1 MSRNTHSSLLKTAA
15 LATVLTLS
23 GLGAQASMPSICKTT
38 PQDTFFEIFKCGK
51 VIEVA
56 WTENYGALRAFS
68 SAETHAYIKGVV
80 AGLHSPSAPFHVAPQ
95 LLIAR
100 DPKLPF
106 RLDMK
111 TFSNPDILNDTLK
124 DGVNVLGTIFGT
136 WANERQRQMDAG
148 VIDPMGELGA
158 TFGKGMAAVEDANI
172 LWAGRNGEHDFHTL
186 AALSH
191 TDPDTAVAI
200 YQALAELAERM

>member
-1 MSRNTHSSLLKTAA
+1 MTNTTHSNLLKTAA
-15 LATVLTLS
+15 LTTALALFGLS
-23 GLGAQASMPSICKTT
+23 AQASTPSICKTT
-38 PQDTFFEIFKCGK
+38 PQDAFFEIFKCGK
-51 VIEVA
+51 VVEIA
-56 WTENYGALRAFS
+56 WTEDYNALRGFS
-68 SAETHAYIKGVV
+68 SAEPHAYIKGIV

-95 LLIAR
+95 LLMAR

-111 TFSNPDILNDTLK
+111 TFSNPDILNDTFQ
-124 DGVNVLGTIFGT
+124 DGLNILSKTFGV
-136 WANERQRQMDAG
+136 WADERRRQISAG

-158 TFGKGMAAVEDANI
+158 AFGKGMSAVEDASI
-172 LWAGRNGEHDFHTL
+172 LWAGRYGEHDFHTL